1 MEKKTFGMV
10 VIMFLGAI
18 LSIILLCPL
27 FYQISMDTNKIA
39 SKLQSSDIWFL
50 NRFSF
55 TQVNLKPILDLTSS
69 LPKEESFRLV
79 QMATG
84 SMLTLEHQVLLTSTY
99 TLNLYYCCTGLFRK
113 HYTYYCQLYDTYL
126 TSSIKLNY
134 FPEWWYSWKT

>member
-27 FYQISMDTNKIA
+27 FYQTSMDTNKIA

-84 SMLTLEHQVLLTSTY
+84 SM
-99 TLNLYYCCTGLFRK
+99 
-113 HYTYYCQLYDTYL
+113 
-126 TSSIKLNY
+126 
-134 FPEWWYSWKT
+134 